1 MRRVDNVHLS
11 PLAFHSFYSMSPFP
25 VPALVSLHQ
34 SLPSFKYSIVSI
46 FYIVIKSM
54 LFIQQYSDITRHIE
68 KPADRYSEH
77 RLQLYSRAPTPL
89 LSSTDDVTI

>member
-1 MRRVDNVHLS
+1 MHLS
-11 PLAFHSFYSMSPFP
+11 PLGIHSFYSMSPFP
-25 VPALVSLHQ
+25 VPALASLHQ
-34 SLPSFKYSIVSI
+34 SLPSFKYSIMSI

-54 LFIQQYSDITRHIE
+54 SVIQQNPDITRHIE

-77 RLQLYSRAPTPL
+77 RLQLYAQAPTQL